1 MKVYHKYAVGAYS
14 GTLDDGVYWPA
25 ASKLRSY
32 MRKYVVPRATEYNT
46 ALGNIATNLATLWAS
61 CSAEYKADL
70 KTYTE
75 RAFGEYP
82 SEDGFDGNRSPYANW
97 IKLMY
102 SWADANP
109 TVDLSSLTP
118 EDLDMA
124 GGEIQT
130 VKQAVVNG
138 YLPTISNIDDLTE
151 AF

>member
-32 MRKYVVPRATEYNT
+32 MRKYVVPRATEYTT

-61 CSAEYKADL
+61 GSAEYKADL

-102 SWADANP
+102 SWASDNP
-109 TVDLSSLTP
+109 TVDLSTLTS

-124 GGEIQT
+124 GGAIQT
-130 VKQAVVNG
+130 VKQAVLNG
-138 YLPTISNIDDLTE
+138 HLPTISNIDDLTE

>member
-32 MRKYVVPRATEYNT
+32 MRKYVVPRATEYTT
-46 ALGNIATNLATLWAS
+46 ALGTIATNLANLWAAG
-61 CSAEYKADL
+61 SAEYKADL

-82 SEDGFDGNRSPYANW
+82 SDDGFDGNRSPYANF
-97 IKLMY
+97 IKMMY
-102 SWADANP
+102 SWAADNP
-109 TVDLSSLTP
+109 TVDLATLTP
-118 EDLDMA
+118 EDFEI
-124 GGEIQT
+124 GGADVGT
-130 VKQAVVNG
+130 VKQAVLNHH
-138 YLPTISNIDDLTE
+138 LPTITNIDDLTE